1 MSSNHETF
9 AEEYLCYYALSPAD
23 AADGADGT
31 GGKLL
36 VKAHAGATA
45 QGDECGYHGS
55 HELDAV
61 CEQLHDL
68 TTDAAHSA
76 TAFSSS
82 VASVGDGVE
91 GGMGGGGVETRD
103 GNGKVEARGARTA
116 EQGGEIGERVRA
128 MLAAR
133 ARRGLV
139 CRCVYL
145 CLCVA
150 MCVCVCIH
158 SYLCTSRTGI
168 SSPSHE
174 LAYSRTGIAA
184 GGGGGR
190 GAGH

>member
-1 MSSNHETF
+1 MASNHETF

-45 QGDECGYHGS
+45 LKAHAGATQGDEGGDDGA
-55 HELDAV
+55 HELEAV

-68 TTDAAHSA
+68 TTGAAHGA

-82 VASVGDGVE
+82 MASVGDGAG
-91 GGMGGGGVETRD
+91 GGMGGGGVETRV
-103 GNGKVEARGARTA
+103 GNGEVDERGARAA
-116 EQGGEIGERVRA
+116 EQDGEVGERVRA

-139 CRCVYL
+139 CLV
-145 CLCVA
+145 
-150 MCVCVCIH
+150 
-158 SYLCTSRTGI
+158 
-168 SSPSHE
+168 
-174 LAYSRTGIAA
+174 
-184 GGGGGR
+184 
-190 GAGH
+190 

>member
-1 MSSNHETF
+1 MASNHETF

-45 QGDECGYHGS
+45 QGDEGGDDGA
-55 HELDAV
+55 HELEAV

-68 TTDAAHSA
+68 TTGAAHGA

-82 VASVGDGVE
+82 MASVGDGAG
-91 GGMGGGGVETRD
+91 GGMGGGGVETREW
-103 GNGKVEARGARTA
+103 NGEDEERGARA
-116 EQGGEIGERVRA
+116 SEQIGEVGERVRA

-139 CRCVYL
+139 CFFV
-145 CLCVA
+145 CLCVCVSLC
-150 MCVCVCIH
+150 MCVSACVWV
-158 SYLCTSRTGI
+158 LVLPVG
-168 SSPSHE
+168 E
-174 LAYSRTGIAA
+174 
-184 GGGGGR
+184 GGLR
-190 GAGH
+190 ECVRE